1 MTDGEK
7 LIVLMLTDISKRLK
21 GEPDID
27 PDFVAQTIYANQ
39 LWGFDWELTGI
50 PFDREGEDPPVVK
63 ETADILEMF
72 SLTMFHFKELPQSEQ
87 EQVRTELGYSAHGLD
102 EFPGFDGNNDEHI
115 GVARY
120 LVEHLKRFK
129 DLPGATN
136 NSHTQTSLPRYR
148 KMLSVYLPM
157 RDRLGSGRL
166 TSKQIIEIFSA

>member
-7 LIVLMLTDISKRLK
+7 LIVLMLADISKRL
-21 GEPDID
+21 GGQPDID
-27 PDFVAQTIYANQ
+27 PDFVEQTIYANQ
-39 LWGFDWELTGI
+39 LWGFDWQFTGI
-50 PFDREGEDPPVVK
+50 PFERSDETPRVVE
-63 ETADILEMF
+63 ETVDILEMF
-72 SLTMFHFKELPQSEQ
+72 SLAMFHFQELPEL
-87 EQVRTELGYSAHGLD
+87 EQVRTELGYSAHDLD
-102 EFPGFDGNNDEHI
+102 KFPGFDGNNDAHY
-115 GVARY
+115 GVAAY
-120 LVEHLKRFK
+120 LVKHLRRFK